1 MVGGGPE
8 EVGMRSHRMASEEIL
23 GMFLRSILRMAPE
36 YYTTIQL
43 TYYTT
48 LLLYFFTSKLPYYQT
63 TNILLLRLRRLGGG
77 P

>member
-8 EVGMRSHRMASEEIL
+8 EVGMRSHRMSSEEIL
-23 GMFLRSILRMAPE
+23 GRSLRSILRMVPE
-36 YYTTIQL
+36 YYTTILL

-63 TNILLLRLRRLGGG
+63 NILISYYA
-77 P
+77 